1 MIDRSVLVHY
11 RTEEAKAYRREHGD
25 RGGVQIPR
33 QAASSQSVAVEQHH
47 QHSNQ
52 RQPPMRNIQI
62 AAFRGRDPDN
72 PSDRKYPSCG
82 RFRQRME
89 INVLGVTNTLT
100 SVGKDNMAYIEYL

>member
-11 RTEEAKAYRREHGD
+11 RTEGAKAYRREHGD
-25 RGGVQIPR
+25 RGVQIPR
-33 QAASSQSVAVEQHH
+33 QTASSQSVAVEQHH
-47 QHSNQ
+47 QHSNK

-72 PSDRKYPSCG
+72 PSDRKHPSCG

-89 INVLGVTNTLT
+89 INAQGTTNTLT
-100 SVGKDNMAYIEYL
+100 SVGKDNMVYIEYL